1 MTKVMVSPGPC
12 GFKTAIA
19 VAKTA
24 KRKVKV
30 IITSDCETVTN
41 LGQALSV
48 IDYWDSLQPRESS
61 DVHTQAAARGLH
73 TACPVPIAILK
84 AIEVEA
90 GIAVPRDVSIRF
102 EKTRPAERQ

>member
-1 MTKVMVSPGPC
+1 MVNPGPC
-12 GFKTAIA
+12 GFKTAIE

-30 IITSDCETVTN
+30 AITSDCETITN
-41 LGQALSV
+41 LGQSLSV
-48 IDYWDSLQPRESS
+48 IDHWDSLQPRESS
-61 DVHTQAAARGLH
+61 EVHTQATTHGLH

-90 GIAVPRDVSIRF
+90 GLAVPRDVSIHF
-102 EKTRPAERQ
+102 ETTEPV

>member
-1 MTKVMVSPGPC
+1 MTKVRLNPGPC
-12 GFKTAIA
+12 GFKTAIE

-30 IITSDCETVTN
+30 TITSGCEIITN
-41 LGQALSV
+41 LGQSLTVVGHS
-48 IDYWDSLQPRESS
+48 DSLQPRESS
-61 DVHTQAAARGLH
+61 DLHAQATKHGLH

-90 GIAVPRDVSIRF
+90 GLAVPRDVSIRF
-102 EKTRPAERQ
+102 EKTEPA

>member
-1 MTKVMVSPGPC
+1 MVNPGPC
-12 GFKTAIA
+12 GFKTAIE

-30 IITSDCETVTN
+30 TITSDCETITN
-41 LGQALSV
+41 LGQSLTV
-48 IDYWDSLQPRESS
+48 VGHWDSLQPRESS
-61 DVHTQAAARGLH
+61 EVHAQAAKHGLH

-90 GIAVPRDVSIRF
+90 GLAVPRDISIRF
-102 EKTRPAERQ
+102 EKTEPA